1 MKKTLLLL
9 ISKETNN
16 IDQDALSYLK
26 SYTWPGNIR
35 ELENFIKRIVTLYP
49 NESISLELIKEE
61 LLGLNSNRL
70 SDESTMRSLSDYV
83 DKYLSQFT
91 IDELI
96 NDELGLYQSVL
107 VEFERPILN
116 YVMKRT
122 NNNQIKASQILGLNR
137 NTLRKKLRSLKMDVS
152 KL

>member
-1 MKKTLLLL
+1 M
-9 ISKETNN
+9 
-16 IDQDALSYLK
+16 
-26 SYTWPGNIR
+26 
-35 ELENFIKRIVTLYP
+35 
-49 NESISLELIKEE
+49 
-61 LLGLNSNRL
+61 
-70 SDESTMRSLSDYV
+70 SDYV

-107 VEFERPILN
+107 IEFERPILN

>member
-1 MKKTLLLL
+1 
-9 ISKETNN
+9 
-16 IDQDALSYLK
+16 
-26 SYTWPGNIR
+26 
-35 ELENFIKRIVTLYP
+35 
-49 NESISLELIKEE
+49 
-61 LLGLNSNRL
+61 LGLNANTL
-70 SDESTMRSLSDYV
+70 SDESTLRSLSDYV

-91 IDELI
+91 IDELK

-107 VEFERPILN
+107 LEFERPILN

-137 NTLRKKLRSLKMDVS
+137 NTLRKKLRSLKMGVS